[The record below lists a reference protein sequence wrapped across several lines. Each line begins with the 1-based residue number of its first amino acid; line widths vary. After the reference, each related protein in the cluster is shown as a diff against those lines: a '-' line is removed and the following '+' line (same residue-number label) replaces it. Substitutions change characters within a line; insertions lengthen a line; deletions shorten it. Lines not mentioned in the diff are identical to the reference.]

1 MKDFKAGSLL
11 ALVILALTIAAY
23 LKTYNADYVPI
34 EEIKADQTQADEVRG
49 SDGGR
54 YAEELSVVHVY
65 EDGCLEVMD
74 EVDGDIKFYCE
85 TEF

>member
-1 MKDFKAGSLL
+1 MQDFKAGTLL
-11 ALVILALTIAAY
+11 ALVILALTITAY

-34 EEIKADQTQADEVRG
+34 EDIKADQVDE
-49 SDGGR
+49 
-54 YAEELSVVHVY
+54 YEKELTVAHVY

-85 TEF
+85 TDFK

>member
-11 ALVILALTIAAY
+11 ALVILALTITAY

-34 EEIKADQTQADEVRG
+34 EDIKADQVDE
-49 SDGGR
+49 
-54 YAEELSVVHVY
+54 YEKELTIAHVY

-85 TEF
+85 TDFK

>member
-1 MKDFKAGSLL
+1 MKDFKAGLLL
-11 ALVILALTIAAY
+11 ALVILALTITAY

-34 EEIKADQTQADEVRG
+34 EDIKADQVDE
-49 SDGGR
+49 
-54 YAEELSVVHVY
+54 YEKELTVAHVY

-85 TEF
+85 ADFK

>member
-1 MKDFKAGSLL
+1 MKDFKAGALL
-11 ALVILALTIAAY
+11 ALVILALTITAY

-34 EEIKADQTQADEVRG
+34 EEIKADQVDE
-49 SDGGR
+49 
-54 YAEELSVVHVY
+54 YEKELTIAHVY

-85 TEF
+85 TDFK

>member
-11 ALVILALTIAAY
+11 ALVILALTITAY

-34 EEIKADQTQADEVRG
+34 EEIKADQVDE
-49 SDGGR
+49 
-54 YAEELSVVHVY
+54 YEKELTIAHVY
-65 EDGCLEVMD
+65 EDGCIEVMD

-85 TEF
+85 TDFK

>member
-11 ALVILALTIAAY
+11 ALVILALTITAY

-34 EEIKADQTQADEVRG
+34 EEIKADQVSGYEK
-49 SDGGR
+49 
-54 YAEELSVVHVY
+54 ELTVAHVY
-65 EDGCLEVMD
+65 EDGCIEVMD

-85 TEF
+85 ADFK

>member
-11 ALVILALTIAAY
+11 AMVILALTITAY

-34 EEIKADQTQADEVRG
+34 EDIEVDQVDE
-49 SDGGR
+49 
-54 YAEELSVVHVY
+54 YEKELTVAHVY

-85 TEF
+85 ADFK

>member
-11 ALVILALTIAAY
+11 ALVILALTITAY

-34 EEIKADQTQADEVRG
+34 EEIKADQV
-49 SDGGR
+49 GG
-54 YAEELSVVHVY
+54 YAKELAVVHVY

-85 TEF
+85 TDFK

>member
-1 MKDFKAGSLL
+1 MEDFKAGTLL
-11 ALVILALTIAAY
+11 ALVILALTITAY

-34 EEIKADQTQADEVRG
+34 EDIKADQVYEH
-49 SDGGR
+49 
-54 YAEELSVVHVY
+54 EKELTVAHVY

-85 TEF
+85 ADFN

>member
-11 ALVILALTIAAY
+11 ALVILALTITAY

-34 EEIKADQTQADEVRG
+34 EDIKADQVDE
-49 SDGGR
+49 
-54 YAEELSVVHVY
+54 YEKELTIAHVY

-74 EVDGDIKFYCE
+74 ELDGGIKFYCE
-85 TEF
+85 TDFN

>member
-1 MKDFKAGSLL
+1 MQDFKAGSLL
-11 ALVILALTIAAY
+11 ALVILALTITAY

-34 EEIKADQTQADEVRG
+34 EEIKADQVDEV
-49 SDGGR
+49 GR
-54 YAEELSVVHVY
+54 YEKELTIAHVY

-85 TEF
+85 ADFK

>member
-11 ALVILALTIAAY
+11 ALVILALTITAY

-34 EEIKADQTQADEVRG
+34 EDIKADQVDE
-49 SDGGR
+49 
-54 YAEELSVVHVY
+54 YEKELTIAHVY

-74 EVDGDIKFYCE
+74 ELDGDIKFYCE
-85 TEF
+85 TDFK

>member
-1 MKDFKAGSLL
+1 MKDFKAGALL
-11 ALVILALTIAAY
+11 ALVILALTITAY

-34 EEIKADQTQADEVRG
+34 EDIKADQVDE
-49 SDGGR
+49 
-54 YAEELSVVHVY
+54 YEKELTVAHVY

-85 TEF
+85 TDFN